1 MFIFILVLNL
11 ILLLFILLYFL
22 IRRAVNKRFDDF
34 ENGLINKY
42 YEDVD
47 SIYKKMRGWRHD
59 FHNHIQVMKAYLEF
73 KNYDE
78 LESYL
83 NNLTDDL
90 IKVDSVIK
98 TGNLMSD
105 AILNTKASIALS
117 HDIKLNIKASIPQN
131 IALSDLELCVIIG
144 NLFDNAIEGALSL
157 KEKEKRFIRVY
168 IRKLNDN
175 LYISFTNSCEG
186 RRKKTQGKFLTTKEG
201 KDHGFGSGR
210 VDAIVKKYSAF
221 INRQSEEDAFA
232 VELMF
237 PLLLN
242 TNQQFLK

>member
-1 MFIFILVLNL
+1 MYNYCIENL
-11 ILLLFILLYFL
+11 
-22 IRRAVNKRFDDF
+22 
-34 ENGLINKY
+34 
-42 YEDVD
+42 
-47 SIYKKMRGWRHD
+47 
-59 FHNHIQVMKAYLEF
+59 
-73 KNYDE
+73 
-78 LESYL
+78 YL
-83 NNLTDDL
+83 NNLTEDL

-105 AILNTKASIALS
+105 AILNTKAAIALS

-131 IALSDLELCVIIG
+131 ITLSDLELCVIIG

-157 KEKEKRFIRVY
+157 KEKEKRFIRLY

-210 VDAIVKKYSAF
+210 IDAIVKKYSAF
-221 INRQSEEDAFA
+221 INRQSEEGAFA

-237 PLLLN
+237 PLLLSSN
-242 TNQQFLK
+242 PQF

>member
-1 MFIFILVLNL
+1 MFIFIVVLIL
-11 ILLLFILLYFL
+11 ILLMFILLYFL
-22 IRRAVNKRFDDF
+22 IKRAVNKRFDDF
-34 ENGLINKY
+34 QNGLINKY
-42 YEDVD
+42 YQDVD

-59 FHNHIQVMKAYLEF
+59 FHNHLQVMKAYLEF

-78 LESYL
+78 LENYL
-83 NNLTDDL
+83 SNLTEDL

-105 AILNTKASIALS
+105 AILNTKTAIALS

-144 NLFDNAIEGALSL
+144 NLFDNAIEGTLSL

-168 IRKLNDN
+168 IRKLNGN

-186 RRKKTQGKFLTTKEG
+186 RRKKTQGKFLTTKQG
-201 KDHGFGSGR
+201 KDHGFGSSR
-210 VDAIVKKYSAF
+210 IDAIVKKYSAF
-221 INRQSEEDAFA
+221 INRQSEEGAFA

-237 PLLLN
+237 PLVLSS
-242 TNQQFLK
+242 NQPF